1 MIRIIQRSMDEAVTR
16 LQIDGSLTQRTM
28 EELRSTCEAEFADH
42 RQLLLD
48 LSGVQFVDADGTA
61 LLCDLSRRGAV
72 FIGCSAFLKELLRN
86 KEIEGRIIEEQD
98 QESTSGNEAQLLTRL
113 RNGDND
119 AFEQLVLQ
127 YGVRLLAAARRLLNN
142 EQDAQD
148 AVQEAFLSAFKALD
162 QFTGMAK
169 LSTWLYR
176 IVVNAALMKLRSRR
190 RRSEA
195 SIEELLPRFD
205 VHGEWVSPVIP
216 WDTPA
221 EDLLQQQETRA
232 LVRQSIDQ
240 LPENYRTVLLLRD
253 IEDLDTDETA
263 KILGVTANAVKIRLH
278 RARQA
283 LMTLLKTALSET
295 PYATKKPL
303 HRNESAVLLPC
314 PR

>member
-1 MIRIIQRSMDEAVTR
+1 
-16 LQIDGSLTQRTM
+16 M
-28 EELRSTCEAEFADH
+28 EELRATCEVILADH

-61 LLCDLSRRGAV
+61 LLCDLSHRGAV

-86 KEIEGRIIEEQD
+86 KEIEEQIIEEQV
-98 QESTSGNEAQLLTRL
+98 QEPVLTSEARLLTRL
-113 RNGDND
+113 RDGDND

-127 YGVRLLAAARRLLNN
+127 YGARLLAAARRLLNN

-169 LSTWLYR
+169 LSTWLHR
-176 IVVNAALMKLRSRR
+176 IVINAALMKLRSRR

-205 VHGEWVSPVIP
+205 VHGEWVNPVSQ
-216 WDTPA
+216 WETSA
-221 EDLLQQQETRA
+221 EELLQQQETRA
-232 LVRQSIDQ
+232 LVRRNIDR

-263 KILGVTANAVKIRLH
+263 NILGITANAVKIRLH

-283 LMTLLKTALSET
+283 LMTLLRTALPET
-295 PYATKKPL
+295 QYTTKEPAPS
-303 HRNESAVLLPC
+303 NESAALQG
-314 PR
+314 